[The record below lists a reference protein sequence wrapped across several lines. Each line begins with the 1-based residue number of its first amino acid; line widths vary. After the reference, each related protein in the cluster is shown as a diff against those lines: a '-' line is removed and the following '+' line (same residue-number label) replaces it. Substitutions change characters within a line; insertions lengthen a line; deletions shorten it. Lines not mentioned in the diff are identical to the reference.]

1 VNETRQHSSLPNVTT
16 VRAAG
21 TFTQIVR
28 ISMAIGMICQAAVLM
43 KLSGVGSI
51 SFQTP
56 GAGGLWVKV
65 LLFPLGSFAAFAG
78 SALPQKRSLIGNA
91 AAGIGCALAWSYYV
105 FMEPWAFL
113 ASQLS
118 TTFFVL
124 PLFGLLPISSVLTLR
139 DIFSGMR
146 SAARKFAGVN
156 KSEPMSFDAIT
167 RKLEEK
173 EYFVP
178 AIYLLQGILL
188 SALPLLPSMDK
199 PFSFTRNLWYVG
211 ALWSENFFY
220 LPMAAGLILIAASF
234 LRNSGRFASGL
245 LALQGTLAGFWFGIF
260 TLFAS
265 ADAIVYRKSS
275 TQPSSSGDFGAG
287 AVDAVLLALFFS
299 PLIFTFLYA
308 LKDLRQMENVTAILM
323 RLMSGCCEIALLRLF
338 RWQET
343 GDSVGGS
350 LFLICVCGVYL
361 LTAFHPPSIYVYAAK
376 AGATC
381 SLLAVI
387 VTSFFLV
394 IPDFSGLSP
403 VTRQR
408 SDLLLILLVNA
419 GLAIASAVALNSNS
433 SRQKIPA

>member
-1 VNETRQHSSLPNVTT
+1 MNATRQHSS
-16 VRAAG
+16 
-21 TFTQIVR
+21 FT
-28 ISMAIGMICQAAVLM
+28 G
-43 KLSGVGSI
+43 
-51 SFQTP
+51 
-56 GAGGLWVKV
+56 
-65 LLFPLGSFAAFAG
+65 
-78 SALPQKRSLIGNA
+78 
-91 AAGIGCALAWSYYV
+91 
-105 FMEPWAFL
+105 
-113 ASQLS
+113 
-118 TTFFVL
+118 
-124 PLFGLLPISSVLTLR
+124 
-139 DIFSGMR
+139 
-146 SAARKFAGVN
+146 
-156 KSEPMSFDAIT
+156 
-167 RKLEEK
+167 KLEEK
-173 EYFVP
+173 EHFIP
-178 AIYLLQGILL
+178 AIYLLQGILI

-199 PFSFTRNLWYVG
+199 PFSFTRNLWYAG
-211 ALWSENFFY
+211 APWSENFFY

-234 LRNSGRFASGL
+234 LRNSERGASGM

-260 TLFAS
+260 TLLAS
-265 ADAIVYRKSS
+265 ADTLVYRKSPIQES
-275 TQPSSSGDFGAG
+275 TSGILGAG

-323 RLMSGCCEIALLRLF
+323 RLMAGCCEIALLRVF

-343 GDSVGGS
+343 GNSVGGS
-350 LFLICVCGVYL
+350 LFLICVCVVYL

-403 VTRQR
+403 VTRQH

-433 SRQKIPA
+433 SRQKMPC

>member
-1 VNETRQHSSLPNVTT
+1 
-16 VRAAG
+16 
-21 TFTQIVR
+21 
-28 ISMAIGMICQAAVLM
+28 MAIGMICQAAVLM
-43 KLSGVGSI
+43 KLSGVGII
-51 SFQTP
+51 SFR
-56 GAGGLWVKV
+56 GVGGLWVKV
-65 LLFPLGSFAAFAG
+65 WLCSLGSFAAFAS
-78 SALPQKRSLIGNA
+78 SALLQKRFLIGNA
-91 AAGIGCALAWSYYV
+91 AAGIGCALAWSYYI
-105 FMEPWAFL
+105 FMEPWAFI

-118 TTFFVL
+118 TTFFVM
-124 PLFGLLPISSVLTLR
+124 PLFILLISSVLTLR

-156 KSEPMSFDAIT
+156 KSEPISFDAIT

-173 EYFVP
+173 EYFIP

-188 SALPLLPSMDK
+188 SALPLLPSIDK
-199 PFSFTRNLWYVG
+199 PFSFTRNLWYAG
-211 ALWSENFFY
+211 APWSENFFY

-234 LRNSGRFASGL
+234 LRNSERGASGM
-245 LALQGTLAGFWFGIF
+245 LALQGTLTGFWFGIF
-260 TLFAS
+260 TLFAL
-265 ADAIVYRKSS
+265 ADTLVYRKSPAQES
-275 TQPSSSGDFGAG
+275 TSGYFGAG

-323 RLMSGCCEIALLRLF
+323 RLIAGCCEIALLRVF

-343 GDSVGGS
+343 GNSVGGS
-350 LFLICVCGVYL
+350 LFLICFCGVYL
-361 LTAFHPPSIYVYAAK
+361 LTAFHPPSIYVYAAR

-387 VTSFFLV
+387 VTGFFLA

-403 VTRQR
+403 ATRQR

-419 GLAIASAVALNSNS
+419 VLAIASAVALNSNS